1 MEKYAEMFF
10 KSRKTQKKLIL
21 ELGCPTTF
29 SARIVE
35 DTGDAFVTLIS
46 IRIYVCTC
54 FQKIIIKSRE
64 SIRRLQVILQQQS
77 ESEDA

>member
-1 MEKYAEMFF
+1 MFL
-10 KSRKTQKKLIL
+10 KSGKIQRNSFL

-35 DTGDAFVTLIS
+35 DTGDAFVTLINK
-46 IRIYVCTC
+46 YLNVYKC